1 MRSRQDILEPRS
13 FPLLFPRSPT
23 NVNTPDLP
31 YSAELKRK
39 GIHLSALV
47 IPVGLLIVDRPA
59 ALLILVPL
67 ALFALVCDVASQRIE
82 PVHRFV
88 MRIFR
93 SIMRPS
99 ELPPFGEPLV
109 LNGATWMCIAGALC
123 AVFFA
128 APIAAAVLVMLMVGD
143 GAAAIIGRRFGKH
156 RFPGSDKSWEGS
168 VAFLLTAVLVA
179 LPLTLPVLMNSLGHT
194 PLSNLQIGMGAL
206 VSTVLEALPIPLND
220 NVRVPVLAGLAM
232 TFV

>member
-1 MRSRQDILEPRS
+1 
-13 FPLLFPRSPT
+13 
-23 NVNTPDLP
+23 
-31 YSAELKRK
+31 
-39 GIHLSALV
+39 
-47 IPVGLLIVDRPA
+47 
-59 ALLILVPL
+59 
-67 ALFALVCDVASQRIE
+67 
-82 PVHRFV
+82 
-88 MRIFR
+88 
-93 SIMRPS
+93 
-99 ELPPFGEPLV
+99 
-109 LNGATWMCIAGALC
+109 
-123 AVFFA
+123 
-128 APIAAAVLVMLMVGD
+128 MLMVGD

-156 RFPGSDKSWEGS
+156 RLSGSDKSWEGS